1 MLLAHTTSPPSA
13 EGTISR
19 AFADYAL
26 ALDGRALPEEVR
38 RKAALC
44 ILDFLAARY
53 RARDLDWSRQAVE
66 LVRRA
71 GSRPE
76 AGVFGTE
83 IRAAAAEAAFANAVV
98 GHGLIREDMHVA
110 SACHIGVVV
119 IPAALA
125 VAEREGAGGADL
137 LAAIVAGYEI
147 TARLGR
153 AVASEAFAG
162 RFRPTGILGPF
173 GAALAAARL
182 AGLSHAAAVDALGF
196 AGNLGAGLNAW
207 PWSGGTEIYFHAG
220 NAARGEAL
228 VDDLAPLDDIRPL
241 TAELGV

>member
-38 RKAALC
+38 RKAAL
-44 ILDFLAARY
+44 
-53 RARDLDWSRQAVE
+53 
-66 LVRRA
+66 
-71 GSRPE
+71 
-76 AGVFGTE
+76 
-83 IRAAAAEAAFANAVV
+83 
-98 GHGLIREDMHVA
+98 
-110 SACHIGVVV
+110 
-119 IPAALA
+119 
-125 VAEREGAGGADL
+125 
-137 LAAIVAGYEI
+137 
-147 TARLGR
+147 
-153 AVASEAFAG
+153 
-162 RFRPTGILGPF
+162 
-173 GAALAAARL
+173 AAARL
-182 AGLSHAAAVDALGF
+182 AGLSHAATVDALGF

-228 VDDLAPLDDIRPL
+228 VDDLAALDDIRPL